1 MDWLLSTEIWA
12 SLVTLTV
19 LEIVLGIDNI
29 VILAI
34 ISNSL
39 PPHLR
44 ERARLVGLS
53 LALVMRIAL
62 LFAIAWIATLT
73 TPLFA
78 IAGQEFSGRDLV
90 MLGGGLFLIYKA
102 VHEMHEAVA
111 AAGRQETAP
120 KASSFL
126 NAIAQIVVLD
136 LVFSVDSVITAV
148 GMARQ
153 FWVMVVAVVIAVG
166 IMLAA
171 SGPIVR
177 FIHANPTVKMLALAF
192 VLLIGF
198 TLVAEGFEVHIPKGY
213 IYAAMAFSVMV
224 EALNVTIDRRKRRA
238 REAAEAPEAR
248 DAPEAPQAAAPAV
261 GDAARDAP
269 RGNGAD

>member
-1 MDWLLSTEIWA
+1 MEWLFSTEIWA

-34 ISNSL
+34 ISNTL
-39 PPHLR
+39 PPHQR

-53 LALVMRIAL
+53 LALGMRLAL
-62 LFAIAWIATLT
+62 LFAISWIAGLVA
-73 TPLFA
+73 PLFA
-78 IAGQEFSGRDLV
+78 IAGHDFSGRDLV
-90 MLGGGLFLIYKA
+90 MLAGGFFLIYKA
-102 VHEMHEAVA
+102 VHEMHDAVE
-111 AAGRQETAP
+111 AAGSHEVERRAT
-120 KASSFL
+120 SFA

-136 LVFSVDSVITAV
+136 LVFSLDSVITAV
-148 GMARQ
+148 GMARE
-153 FWVMVVAVVIAVG
+153 FWVMVVAVVVAVA
-166 IMLAA
+166 IMLLA

-198 TLVAEGFEVHIPKGY
+198 ALVAEGCDFHIPKGY

-224 EALNVTIDRRKRRA
+224 EALNVTVERRKRRA
-238 REAAEAPEAR
+238 R
-248 DAPEAPQAAAPAV
+248 AAAGMSVTPPLGAPPA
-261 GDAARDAP
+261 AP
-269 RGNGAD
+269 GRQQADQSID

>member
-1 MDWLLSTEIWA
+1 MEWLLSTEIWA

-34 ISNSL
+34 ISSTL

-53 LALVMRIAL
+53 LALAMRVVL
-62 LFAIAWIATLT
+62 LFAITWIASLVA
-73 TPLFA
+73 PLIT

-102 VHEMHEAVA
+102 VHEMHDAVEQ
-111 AAGRQETAP
+111 AGEHEQPRR
-120 KASSFL
+120 ASSFV

-136 LVFSVDSVITAV
+136 LVFSLDSVITAV
-148 GMARQ
+148 GMARE
-153 FWVMVVAVVIAVG
+153 FWVMVTAVVIAVG

-177 FIHANPTVKMLALAF
+177 FIHAHPTVKMLALAF

-224 EALNVTIDRRKRRA
+224 EALNVTVERRKRRA
-238 REAAEAPEAR
+238 REGRDARPEAR
-248 DAPEAPQAAAPAV
+248 DAASRKGV
-261 GDAARDAP
+261 D
-269 RGNGAD
+269 